1 MKGAARASLSE
12 GIVIVGTADGIVAVA
27 TEAVCIVEAAVSV
40 VVVVSVII
48 IIVRKTGLCGCLLR
62 PAIHQRSFCCAA
74 CEPVAEC
81 QLQLL
86 KKFIRFFMCLDV
98 VSILIGHPIR
108 EG

>member
-40 VVVVSVII
+40 VVVVSVVIV
-48 IIVRKTGLCGCLLR
+48 IVRKTGLCGCLLR

>member
-40 VVVVSVII
+40 VVVGAVII